1 MAAVIKPLASTLRV
15 LEWDDLPASVRA
27 ISDSFNPLADGIL
40 MLHQRQVAAL
50 KASIIAIPK
59 GRRTGITF
67 GTMLNKTLVAA
78 ARKSAGGDNVYY
90 IGDTKEKGLEAIGY
104 CAKFARVIARAQG
117 EGVTGVEEFLFEDQD
132 EGGKTKHITAYRIRF
147 ASGFQVCALSSRPAN
162 IRGLQG
168 HVVIDEAAFHPDVQ
182 GVLEAATALL
192 IWGGQITII
201 SSHNGKNNPFAQLC
215 RDIEAGRYGED
226 AAVVTVTFDDAVTNG
241 LYERVCFMK
250 GTPPTAEGKREWY
263 TKIRNAYGVRKAAM
277 REELDAIP
285 RDGSGV
291 SLPGVWIENAMSE
304 ERPVIRLALDDD
316 FVRKSEAERRSFVE
330 DWIRREVEP
339 ALTLVDPKL
348 QSVFAQDFARHRDF
362 SVFGVGQIEP
372 NLRRRVVFVVEMHKV
387 PTRQQEQVIWHI
399 IEKLPRRCGGA
410 MDATGSGE
418 TLAEYTADKFGH
430 DHVHQIKL
438 NRAWYGTW
446 MPKLIQGFEDGM
458 IDLPRDANV
467 AADLRAIEDVEGI
480 PMVVK
485 LRRKDLKDPELTRHG
500 DSAVMLALLWFA
512 TMNLAAPIDYT
523 AVPRQTSRWD
533 ALPGEVD
540 DDTPWAGD
548 GAWRE
553 ALQISGLLGRF
564 SGWMATLAP
573 ATHLRGFTNACKR
586 LAGASVYRGTVVGL
600 G

>member
-1 MAAVIKPLASTLRV
+1 MGAVIQPLASTLRV
-15 LEWDDLPASVRA
+15 LEWDDLPASVRS
-27 ISDSFNPLADGIL
+27 ISDSFNPLEDGIL

-50 KASIIAIPK
+50 RASIIAIPK

-67 GTMLNKTLVAA
+67 GTMLDKTLVAA

-117 EGVTGVEEFLFEDQD
+117 EGVSGVEEFLFEDQD
-132 EGGKTKHITAYRIRF
+132 EGGRTKHITAYRIRF
-147 ASGFQVCALSSRPAN
+147 SSGFQVCALSSRPAN

-182 GVLEAATALL
+182 GVLDAATALL

-215 RDIEAGRYGED
+215 RDIEAGRYGAD
-226 AAVVTVTFDDAVTNG
+226 AVVVTITFDDAVANG

-250 GTPPTAEGKREWY
+250 GTTPTDAGKKEWY

-291 SLPGVWIENAMSE
+291 SLPGVWIENAMRE
-304 ERPVIRLALDDD
+304 ERPVLRLALDDD
-316 FVRKSEAERRSFVE
+316 FVRKSEVERRSFVE
-330 DWIRREVEP
+330 DWIRRH
-339 ALTLVDPKL
+339 VDPVLASLDSKL
-348 QSVFAQDFARHRDF
+348 QTVFAQDFARHRDF
-362 SVFGVGQIEP
+362 SVFGVAQLES
-372 NLRRRVVFVVEMHKV
+372 NLLRRVPFIIEMHKV
-387 PTRQQEQVIWHI
+387 PTRQQEQITWYV

-458 IDLPRDANV
+458 IDLPRDVNV
-467 AADLRAIEDVEGI
+467 SADLRSIEDVEGI

-485 LRRKDLKDPELTRHG
+485 LRRKDLKDPELVRHG

-512 TMNLAAPIDYT
+512 SLNLSAPIDYT
-523 AVPRQTSRWD
+523 SVPRQTARWD
-533 ALPGEVD
+533 SLPNEID

-548 GAWRE
+548 GAWRV
-553 ALQISGLLGRF
+553 AIQISGVLGRF
-564 SGWMATLAP
+564 FGRVATLTP
-573 ATHLRGFTNACKR
+573 TRLWRPFINACKR
-586 LAGASVYRGTVVGL
+586 VPAASVGQGSLAGL

>member
-1 MAAVIKPLASTLRV
+1 
-15 LEWDDLPASVRA
+15 
-27 ISDSFNPLADGIL
+27 
-40 MLHQRQVAAL
+40 
-50 KASIIAIPK
+50 
-59 GRRTGITF
+59 
-67 GTMLNKTLVAA
+67 
-78 ARKSAGGDNVYY
+78 
-90 IGDTKEKGLEAIGY
+90 
-104 CAKFARVIARAQG
+104 
-117 EGVTGVEEFLFEDQD
+117 
-132 EGGKTKHITAYRIRF
+132 
-147 ASGFQVCALSSRPAN
+147 
-162 IRGLQG
+162 
-168 HVVIDEAAFHPDVQ
+168 
-182 GVLEAATALL
+182 
-192 IWGGQITII
+192 
-201 SSHNGKNNPFAQLC
+201 
-215 RDIEAGRYGED
+215 
-226 AAVVTVTFDDAVTNG
+226 G

-250 GTPPTAEGKREWY
+250 GTPATAEGKKEWY
-263 TKIRNAYGVRKAAM
+263 SKIRNAYGVRKAAM

-291 SLPGVWIENAMSE
+291 SLPGVWIENAMAE
-304 ERPVIRLALDDD
+304 ERPVVRLALDDD

-330 DWIRREVEP
+330 DWIRRQVEP
-339 ALTLVDPKL
+339 ALALLDPKL

-362 SVFGVGQIEP
+362 SVFGVGQIEA
-372 NLRRRVVFVVEMHKV
+372 NLRRRVVFIVEMHKV
-387 PTRQQEQVIWHI
+387 PTRQQEQVIWYI
-399 IEKLPRRCGGA
+399 IEHMPRRCGGA

-438 NRAWYGTW
+438 NRAWYGAW
-446 MPKLIQGFEDGM
+446 MSKLIQGFEDGM

-512 TMNLAAPIDYT
+512 SMNLAAPIDYT
-523 AVPRQTSRWD
+523 PVPRQTSRWD
-533 ALPGEVD
+533 ALPGEHD

-564 SGWMATLAP
+564 LGWVATLTPIAR
-573 ATHLRGFTNACKR
+573 LRAFINTCKR
-586 LAGASVYRGTVVGL
+586 LAGASLHRGTVAGL